1 MDAKAFFTIALTL
14 VLLFSAVS
22 GLQLVR
28 TVRAETLIVP
38 DDYSTIQ
45 GAVNAANAGD
55 TIFVRNGTYS
65 EAVIVDKTVSIVGE
79 NKEATVVDGL
89 QASIVINVAADY
101 VNITGLKIINGVE
114 KGISLGNSIGATITG
129 NIVVDSQN
137 GIDLEHSNQNTI
149 SNNIL
154 SNNFES
160 IMLRDSSENVF
171 LNNVLEDSI
180 GGFWMSESND
190 NYFGNNKIRGTTGF
204 SALYIDNCSNNVFR
218 RNEVSFSQVWGMYLA
233 FYSTGNIFSE
243 NTFSNN
249 QRDFVIHYCAYNT
262 LYHNNFYVSE
272 IENQDC
278 VNTWDNGK
286 EGNYWSDYNDT
297 DTNGD
302 GIGDT
307 PYTVNTTWP
316 LEEYWDYGPDQDFY
330 PLMTPYEI
338 VSPPDPETL
347 IISPENKTY
356 TTNSVALTLS
366 ASELTSGT
374 TYKLDGKLGIAAGN
388 TTLNWLS
395 NGTHVLTTYAAN
407 LNGRLA
413 PTDTVY
419 FTVDSTENETKPPP
433 ERVYNYD
440 FMPAIFPPDPSVEI
454 LSPTQDENY
463 HTSNIVLNF
472 TVTEPEEYS
481 EINTHITSVKYVL
494 DPILQIITDNF
505 MVYTNWVEVPVASG
519 PEKTKLYSIPF
530 SGVSNGSHIVI
541 VSVTATCT
549 EIPGWEMIASGGDRV
564 DFTVNEIADSPST
577 NDLSSESPST
587 TPQPSLTPT
596 PSPEPSTAPTLSPT
610 PSPPSDT
617 APPEFPSWLVLPPF
631 ITVTL
636 VAGLAYRRKRHQ

>member
-28 TVRAETLIVP
+28 TVLAETLIVP

-45 GAVNAANAGD
+45 DAVNAADVGD

-278 VNTWDNGK
+278 INTWDNGK
-286 EGNYWSDYNDT
+286 EGNYWSDYKGEDKN
-297 DTNGD
+297 ND
-302 GIGDT
+302 GIGDS
-307 PYTVNTTWP
+307 PYVVDSV
-316 LEEYWDYGPDQDFY
+316 LKDHY
-330 PLMTPYEI
+330 PLMQPWGAPH
-338 VSPPDPETL
+338 VSIFNL
-347 IISPENKTY
+347 ENATCHGNVSLNF
-356 TTNSVALTLS
+356 TTNKP
-366 ASELTSGT
+366 TSWVG
-374 TYKLDGKLGIAAGN
+374 YSLDGVDNVTITGN
-388 TTLNWLS
+388 TTLTDLASGVHNITLYAEDTFGS
-395 NGTHVLTTYAAN
+395 IGTSETITFTIAEETETIPFTTTLVVASVIIVAVIGAG
-407 LNGRLA
+407 LL
-413 PTDTVY
+413 VY
-419 FTVDSTENETKPPP
+419 FK
-433 ERVYNYD
+433 
-440 FMPAIFPPDPSVEI
+440 
-454 LSPTQDENY
+454 
-463 HTSNIVLNF
+463 
-472 TVTEPEEYS
+472 
-481 EINTHITSVKYVL
+481 
-494 DPILQIITDNF
+494 
-505 MVYTNWVEVPVASG
+505 
-519 PEKTKLYSIPF
+519 
-530 SGVSNGSHIVI
+530 
-541 VSVTATCT
+541 
-549 EIPGWEMIASGGDRV
+549 
-564 DFTVNEIADSPST
+564 
-577 NDLSSESPST
+577 
-587 TPQPSLTPT
+587 
-596 PSPEPSTAPTLSPT
+596 
-610 PSPPSDT
+610 
-617 APPEFPSWLVLPPF
+617 
-631 ITVTL
+631 
-636 VAGLAYRRKRHQ
+636 KRPH

>member
-1 MDAKAFFTIALTL
+1 VDKKAFFTIALTL

-45 GAVNAANAGD
+45 GAVNAANGGD

-89 QASIVINVAADY
+89 QASMVINVVADY
-101 VNITGLKIINGVE
+101 VNITGFKIINGGE
-114 KGISLGNSIGATITG
+114 NGINLANSRGATITG
-129 NIVVDSQN
+129 NNIVNSN
-137 GIDLEHSNQNTI
+137 FGINLEHSNQNTI

-154 SNNFES
+154 SDNFEG
-160 IMLRDSSENVF
+160 IMLKYSSGNVF
-171 LNNVLEDSI
+171 INNVLED
-180 GGFWMSESND
+180 GVEGFWMLECNN
-190 NYFGNNKIRGTTGF
+190 NYFDNNKVRGTTGF
-204 SALYIDNCSNNVFR
+204 SALHIDNCSNNVFR
-218 RNEVSFSQVWGMYLA
+218 RNEVSFSQVWGMYLS
-233 FYSTGNIFSE
+233 FYSMENIFSE

-249 QRDFVIHYCAYNT
+249 QRDIAIHYCAYNT
-262 LYHNNFYVSE
+262 LYHNNFYISE
-272 IENQDC
+272 IDTQDC
-278 VNTWDNGK
+278 VNTWDDGK
-286 EGNYWSDYNDT
+286 QGNYWSDYNGT
-297 DTNGD
+297 DAD
-302 GIGDT
+302 SDRIGDT

-316 LEEYWDYGPDQDFY
+316 LGEYWDYGPDQDFY

-366 ASELTSGT
+366 VGELTSGT
-374 TYKLDGKLGIAAGN
+374 TYKLDGKLGIATGN

-395 NGTHVLTTYAAN
+395 NGTHILTTYAAN

-433 ERVYNYD
+433 ERVYDYD
-440 FMPAIFPPDPSVEI
+440 FMPAIPTPSPIVEI

-463 HTSNIVLNF
+463 NTTSIALNF

-481 EINTHITSVKYVL
+481 EFNTAITRVRYVL
-494 DPILQIITDNF
+494 DPISQQLTENF
-505 MVYTNWVEVPVASG
+505 IVYTNWVEVPVASG

-530 SGVSNGSHIVI
+530 SVLSNGSHIVI

-564 DFTVNEIADSPST
+564 DFTVNEIANPPST

-631 ITVTL
+631 ITATL